1 MRKARTWLAVIA
13 ASVLAIP
20 CAAQEKKE
28 FRYSLGTGASLFI
41 VNDSG
46 SISVRPSSNTQA
58 IIIAKPGSKKVEV
71 DGNQTGSRAVV
82 RTHLLQRASAEE
94 SRVDYEVQ
102 LPPQTD
108 VVLRNSDG
116 AIIVERVNGD
126 VTCEGESSTVHIRDG
141 GNGHVHVRT
150 VAGAINLTNL
160 KTAHVELQSISG
172 DIKIVSATGPSFTA
186 NSTKGNISY
195 EGDFLG
201 DGDYAL
207 TTHSGNI
214 EVIMPSNAS
223 VELSAR
229 SVNGSVQDGFQLQ
242 PSKHPTSVAN
252 QGKSFAGTSNSGAS
266 SVKLRSFSG
275 KITIKKK

>member
-102 LPPQTD
+102 LPPQT
-108 VVLRNSDG
+108 
-116 AIIVERVNGD
+116 
-126 VTCEGESSTVHIRDG
+126 
-141 GNGHVHVRT
+141 
-150 VAGAINLTNL
+150 
-160 KTAHVELQSISG
+160 
-172 DIKIVSATGPSFTA
+172 
-186 NSTKGNISY
+186 
-195 EGDFLG
+195 
-201 DGDYAL
+201 
-207 TTHSGNI
+207 
-214 EVIMPSNAS
+214 
-223 VELSAR
+223 
-229 SVNGSVQDGFQLQ
+229 
-242 PSKHPTSVAN
+242 
-252 QGKSFAGTSNSGAS
+252 
-266 SVKLRSFSG
+266 
-275 KITIKKK
+275 